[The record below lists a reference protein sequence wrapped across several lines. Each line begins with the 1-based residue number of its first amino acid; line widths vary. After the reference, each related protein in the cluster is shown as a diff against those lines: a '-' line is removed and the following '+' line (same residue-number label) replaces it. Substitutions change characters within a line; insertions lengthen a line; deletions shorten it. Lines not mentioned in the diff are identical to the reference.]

1 MKEWLLHASPQVR
14 RLASEGSRP
23 RLPWAMA
30 IPELKRNPA
39 SILLI
44 LENLNDDLSEVV
56 RRSVAN
62 NLNDIAKDNPQ
73 VVFEI
78 AKK

>member
-1 MKEWLLHASPQVR
+1 
-14 RLASEGSRP
+14 
-23 RLPWAMA
+23 MA